1 MSAVPGTLGLPPEG
15 IEAVLRAAMAAPSV
29 RDRRP
34 WSFRVTD
41 RVIEIHSDPTRSLP
55 AADPSG
61 REQRMSCGAAL
72 FNLRLAL
79 EHAGVRPMVTLM
91 PDGNQSTLLAV
102 VREGGVITL
111 GPQRA
116 ALYEAIE
123 SGRADPRSFTNELVP
138 KAHQQAL
145 IRAAQGERSWLH
157 IVADHSDRTWVQQ
170 LLMRAHA
177 VQMADPDFR
186 AELAER
192 TDRDGESPSTGPPP
206 HPQDEWMPREDS
218 GGESL
223 LVVLCSFHPGARA
236 DVQAGQALQR
246 VLLTASCLGLTASFM
261 SQVLEVAETRNELR
275 TLVQGSIV
283 PQMVLRLGFGS

>member
-1 MSAVPGTLGLPPEG
+1 MNAVSGTLGLPPEKV
-15 IEAVLRAAMAAPSV
+15 ETVLRAAMAAPSL

-41 RVIEIHSDPTRSLP
+41 RVIEIHSDPARALP

-79 EHAGVRPMVTLM
+79 EHAGVRPMVTLV
-91 PDGNQSTLLAV
+91 PEGNHSTLLAV
-102 VREGGVITL
+102 VREGGLITP
-111 GPQRA
+111 GPRRA

-123 SGRADPRSFTNELVP
+123 SRPTEPHSFTDELVP
-138 KAHQQAL
+138 KSHQRAL

-157 IVADHSDRTWVQQ
+157 LVTEHADRTRVDR
-170 LLMRAHA
+170 LLTRAHE

-186 AELAER
+186 AEWA
-192 TDRDGESPSTGPPP
+192 TGRDGDSAPTARPR
-206 HPQDEWMPREDS
+206 DEWMPREHLD
-218 GGESL
+218 GESL

-246 VLLTASCLGLTASFM
+246 VLLTASCLGLAASFLA
-261 SQVLEVAETRNELR
+261 QVLQVAETRDELR

-283 PQMVLRLGFGS
+283 PQMVLRLGFGR